1 MSEKSHLLLVD
12 QQTLNHLI
20 AGARALQMLMTTG
33 NMSTDLY
40 DVIQDGDV
48 EAFDSDQL
56 DTLAEN
62 LNTGFF
68 EPEQADMLVH
78 FHQPHLMPY
87 ANQVET
93 NDELEV
99 DDRPIFSEADDGV
112 WVGAWVWVA
121 KSDEA
126 DVPTD

>member
-1 MSEKSHLLLVD
+1 MSEKSHLLLID
-12 QQTLNHLI
+12 QQTFDHLLAGIRSLQLLQNNGFPLSIQEIATRDGENAMLND
-20 AGARALQMLMTTG
+20 A
-33 NMSTDLY
+33 
-40 DVIQDGDV
+40 
-48 EAFDSDQL
+48 QL

-68 EPEQADMLVH
+68 EPQQADALVY

-87 ANQVET
+87 AEQVET
-93 NDELEV
+93 SDELEV

-126 DVPTD
+126 DEGD